1 MLKSF
6 LDNGGVADWMGDT
19 FCDDINNNEK
29 CNYDD
34 GDCCGF
40 SMNYNFCIDC
50 TCKCKLNLIRLL
62 NCTWFFKS
70 LVYKNDFRTWFFVH
84 FKLDFYCLFT
94 TQCVFRFQR
103 KSLSLAGTW
112 THKQKWDKTW
122 RNLWRSKLERNARVG
137 IELTD
142 FCSQTWFCVYFKLD
156 FCKLHR

>member
-6 LDNGGVADWMGDT
+6 LDNGGIADWMGDT

-62 NCTWFFKS
+62 NCTSFLKS
-70 LVYKNDFRTWFFVH
+70 LVYKIDFWTWFFVY
-84 FKLDFYCLFT
+84 FKLDFYCLFSVYYT
-94 TQCVFRFQR
+94 VCIQISEKTIPSWLGLEPTKMRQDLK
-103 KSLSLAGTW
+103 KSMKIKAW
-112 THKQKWDKTW
+112 AYCQ
-122 RNLWRSKLERNARVG
+122 SKDRTYWL
-137 IELTD
+137 
-142 FCSQTWFCVYFKLD
+142 
-156 FCKLHR
+156 

>member
-6 LDNGGVADWMGDT
+6 LDNGGIADWMGDT

-62 NCTWFFKS
+62 NCTSFLKS
-70 LVYKNDFRTWFFVH
+70 LVYKIDFWTWFFVY
-84 FKLDFYCLFT
+84 FKLDFYCLFSVYYT
-94 TQCVFRFQR
+94 VCIQISEKTIPWFLKIQVFRNQGLFQTVVKIKFEIDK
-103 KSLSLAGTW
+103 KST
-112 THKQKWDKTW
+112 
-122 RNLWRSKLERNARVG
+122 SKINFVN
-137 IELTD
+137 
-142 FCSQTWFCVYFKLD
+142 
-156 FCKLHR
+156 

>member
-62 NCTWFFKS
+62 NCTWFLKS
-70 LVYKNDFRTWFFVH
+70 LVYKIDFLSISNLIFTACLLHSVYSDFREKVSLWLGLEPTS
-84 FKLDFYCLFT
+84 KNETRPEEIYED
-94 TQCVFRFQR
+94 Q
-103 KSLSLAGTW
+103 SLSVTP
-112 THKQKWDKTW
+112 
-122 RNLWRSKLERNARVG
+122 E
-137 IELTD
+137 
-142 FCSQTWFCVYFKLD
+142 
-156 FCKLHR
+156 